1 MSNKKNSQSLL
12 GGAAILMITTV
23 IVHLINLFYKIPL
36 TDVIGTVG
44 RGYFNTTYELYTPLY
59 AISMAGLPVAVSKIV
74 SEHMAQ
80 GHYND
85 VRQVRKVARKLYFAF
100 GLTGTLVMVALAVP
114 YEMYTQNYTN
124 LKLCIFLLAPAI
136 FFCCMM
142 SSYRGYYEGLR
153 NMKPTGYS
161 QVIEAVVKML
171 VGIGLATW
179 VADYGQKQYTSTGIV
194 FGTPCSNPS
203 ELSSIIAPYSAAAA
217 VLGVTIGTV
226 LGLIYLQIRH
236 LVLKDGITQEM
247 LLAAPPVHQ
256 DDKGMRKRIFS
267 FSIPVMTTSLILN
280 ITNLIDSSTI
290 NNRLRYALN
299 KDFDTVYNM
308 YAEQIQN
315 SKILDKDIGAF
326 LYGAYGTAF
335 DFRNIVPSVIMTL
348 GLSAIPVL
356 SGAYALKDKEK
367 MKGAIQTV
375 LKTATLLSVPAGLC
389 MAVLAEPILKIF
401 YINGNAASSIS
412 ITTPYVQI
420 FGIFA
425 LLLSIST
432 PITNMLQ
439 AVGRAD
445 IPAKSLCFAAVA
457 KIVCNLILVSIPVI
471 NIKGAPVG
479 TILFYVIII
488 AQNFHALLK
497 ETKVKIDWFDTF
509 ARPTLAGVVAA
520 AACYG
525 TYELFDHILPWADGV
540 GRHANFTYATIIAA
554 VVAILVWVVAL
565 LVFKVLT
572 KQDLEGLPKGNK
584 IAKVLEKRGLVR

>member
-1 MSNKKNSQSLL
+1 MGNKKRSQSLL

-36 TDVIGTVG
+36 TSVIGTVG

-74 SEHMAQ
+74 SEHMARKE
-80 GHYND
+80 YND
-85 VRQVRKVARKLYFAF
+85 VRQVRQVARKLYFAF
-100 GLTGTLVMVALAVP
+100 GLAGSLLMVALAWP
-114 YEMYTQNYTN
+114 YEAYVENYTN

-161 QVIEAVVKML
+161 QVIEAVIKCF
-171 VGIGLATW
+171 VGIGLAMG
-179 VADYGQKQYTSTGIV
+179 VRSYGLKQYESTGVV
-194 FGTPCSNPS
+194 FGTACKDMT
-203 ELSSIIAPYSAAAA
+203 EFASIIAPYTAAGA
-217 VLGVTIGTV
+217 VLGVTVGTV

-236 LVLKDGITQEM
+236 IVVKDGITSEM
-247 LLAAPPVHQ
+247 LLEAPPVQ
-256 DDKGMRKRIFS
+256 RDQKGMAKYIFS

-290 NNRLRYALN
+290 NNRLKYAIG

-315 SKILDKDIGAF
+315 SNILDKDIGAF
-326 LYGAYGTAF
+326 LYGAYATAF
-335 DFRNIVPSVIMTL
+335 DFRNLIPSVIMTL

-356 SGAYALKDKEK
+356 SGAYAIKDKEQ

-375 LKTATLLSVPAGLC
+375 LKTATLLAVPAGLC

-401 YINGNAASSIS
+401 YIGGNAEASIS
-412 ITTPYVQI
+412 ITTPYVQV

-439 AVGRAD
+439 SVNRAD
-445 IPAKSLCFAAVA
+445 VPVKSLCVAAGV
-457 KIVCNLILVSIPVI
+457 KIISNLILVSIPVI

-479 TILFYVIII
+479 TILFYCIII
-488 AQNFHALLK
+488 FLNLRTLLK
-497 ETKVKIDWFDTF
+497 ETQVKINWYDTF
-509 ARPTLAGVVAA
+509 GKPILAGGTAA
-520 AACYG
+520 LACWG
-525 TYELFDHILPWADGV
+525 TYVLFEHILPAGAA
-540 GRHANFTYATIIAA
+540 GSRNAGFTYATIIAA
-554 VVAILVWVVAL
+554 IVAVAVWVVAL
-565 LVFKVLT
+565 FLFKVLS
-572 KQDLEGLPKGNK
+572 KDFVEGLPKGKK
-584 IAKVLEKRGLVR
+584 IAKILEKRGLIG